1 MFNHCQPILINNL
14 YGLLTINTTTSSTCL
29 QSRQW
34 YFFYDYGYTLLIR
47 LINIVQLISNAF
59 ILKIYS
65 TTTNGEKTL
74 VFDSS
79 KTTSLLDNDLQFD
92 MKTDKSGVWLELI
105 STRKGNLPETSFM
118 IDYAFRS
125 KKRKYLMRN

>member
-1 MFNHCQPILINNL
+1 MFNHCQPIFINNL

-47 LINIVQLISNAF
+47 LINTAQLISNAF
-59 ILKIYS
+59 VLKIFS
-65 TTTNGEKTL
+65 TRDEEKTL

-79 KTTSLLDNDLQFD
+79 NTTLLENDLQFD
-92 MKTDKSGVWLELI
+92 MKTDKSGVWMELI
-105 STRKGNLPETSFM
+105 STKEENLPSTSFT
-118 IDYAFRS
+118 IDYAFRG
-125 KKRKYLMRN
+125 KKKNKGV